1 PQSLL
6 VWHYNIGELLL
17 EQIVMKKY
25 CCLLL
30 LLAFVVTAKVD
41 KEIQTHLSKELTPL
55 GAIRSGNGG
64 LIPDWTGGS
73 SFSSDDQPLFIVT
86 TANIQQHK
94 DKLTIGQLALFAQ
107 YPDTFSM
114 PVYATHRTASAPDWV
129 YKNTA
134 INAINTTLNKD
145 QTGFEN
151 ALGGIPFPVP
161 NSALEVYFNHVS
173 RWRGLQLENRASDA
187 VVFKKGSFTLFT
199 RKALVRFDGYLE
211 NSTSKYFVSLVAK
224 ILAPAVKS
232 GGGVLLL
239 EPLDQLN
246 ETRAAWTWDKGRR
259 RVLRAPNVA
268 YDNPVSS
275 ASSLRTVDDTDLI
288 NGSPDK
294 FNWELLEK
302 REIYIPYNN
311 EQLASKDLKY
321 KDILHKGHINP
332 EHTRYE
338 LHRVWVIQAT
348 LKEKWRHVYSKR
360 TFYIDEDTW
369 QVVAADQYNKQG
381 KLWRVSLSYPKFY
394 SGMPGMFPV
403 INVFH
408 DLISQQYHVTGLQN
422 EEKSEN
428 IFNGGIANKIAK
440 DGQFTPS
447 GFKRFMR

>member
-1 PQSLL
+1 MLIKFSVVLIFIL
-6 VWHYNIGELLL
+6 VSSHGIS
-17 EQIVMKKY
+17 
-25 CCLLL
+25 
-30 LLAFVVTAKVD
+30 KVD
-41 KEIQTHLSKELTPL
+41 AQLQSKLNDELTPL
-55 GAIRSGNGG
+55 GAMRVGNGG
-64 LIPDWTGGS
+64 AIPDWPSETTIP
-73 SFSSDDQPLFIVT
+73 SDEKPLFTITSNNVDEYKG
-86 TANIQQHK
+86 H
-94 DKLTIGQLALFAQ
+94 LTVGQLTLFKQ

-114 PVYATHRTASAPDWV
+114 PIYATHRTATAPDWV

-134 INAINTTLNKD
+134 INALNTTLND
-145 QTGFEN
+145 DGTGFEN
-151 ALGGIPFPVP
+151 AIGGIPFPIP

-224 ILAPAVKS
+224 TLAPAVKS

-294 FNWELLEK
+294 FNWQLLEK

-311 EQLASKDLKY
+311 VQLASKDLKY

-348 LKEKWRHVYSKR
+348 LKEKWQHVYSKR
-360 TFYIDEDTW
+360 TFYIDEDSW
-369 QVVAADQYNKQG
+369 QVVAADQYNKRG

-394 SGMPGMFPV
+394 SGMPGIFPV

-408 DLISQQYHVTGLQN
+408 DLVSQQYHVTGLQN

-440 DGQFTPS
+440 DSQFTPS